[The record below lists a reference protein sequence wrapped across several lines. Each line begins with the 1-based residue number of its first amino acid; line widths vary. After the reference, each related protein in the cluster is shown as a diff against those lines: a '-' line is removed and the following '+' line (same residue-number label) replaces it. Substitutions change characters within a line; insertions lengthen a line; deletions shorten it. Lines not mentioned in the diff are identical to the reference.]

1 MGFMYNSGKGVKCNY
16 PEAMRWLKL
25 AAEQGDAT
33 ALCHI
38 GFMFEHGQGV
48 DQDDARALVYY
59 NKAARRGDVYS
70 IKNKEIIE
78 ARMSA
83 LPQ

>member
-1 MGFMYNSGKGVKCNY
+1 MGVIFEHGDGVPEDYLEALRWYKLAADQGFASAQFKMGFMYNSGKGVKCNY

-38 GFMFEHGQGV
+38 GFMFEQIG
-48 DQDDARALVYY
+48 RAHV
-59 NKAARRGDVYS
+59 
-70 IKNKEIIE
+70 
-78 ARMSA
+78 
-83 LPQ
+83 